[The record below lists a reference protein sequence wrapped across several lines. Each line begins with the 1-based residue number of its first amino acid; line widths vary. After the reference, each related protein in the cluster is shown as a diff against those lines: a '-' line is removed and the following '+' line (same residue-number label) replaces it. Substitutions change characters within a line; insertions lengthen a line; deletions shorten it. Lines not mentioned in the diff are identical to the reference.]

1 MAWNILLS
9 VRYNFKEEGGFSW
22 ETWFFEKRKGL
33 ARQNTCSS
41 LQLLA
46 SQSRFLVNSSCKV
59 VREFCF
65 YKLSQVLSSLFWG
78 WLTSYVE
85 LQYQNCLQNHMIHR
99 SKYGCLQHQ
108 FTRRC
113 FPVSYLRH
121 YQFQNKPRE
130 CSLRQLIPNK
140 EIGSTSF
147 VQVVP
152 E

>member
-22 ETWFFEKRKGL
+22 ETGFFEKEKV
-33 ARQNTCSS
+33 
-41 LQLLA
+41 LQDKILVA
-46 SQSRFLVNSSCKV
+46 FYSCWRQSRFLVNSSSKV

-65 YKLSQVLSSLFWG
+65 YKLSQILSSLFWG